1 MGLSLDSAS
10 AADRVRPGSD
20 TSNLKFT
27 FTTGASA
34 YQQIRATPP
43 SLTDKTPALYIS
55 MKVTANC
62 HVIFGDANVRA
73 ATAADPLFE
82 LTDGWQ
88 DFMLMPGDTG
98 FRVIGDT
105 GGDIYIFASG
115 R

>member
-1 MGLSLDSAS
+1 MGLDSAS
-10 AADRVRPGSD
+10 AADRVRPGAD
-20 TSNLKFT
+20 NPCVKFT

-34 YQQIRATPP
+34 FQTLRPAYVT
-43 SLTDKTPALYIS
+43 LTDKAPAVYVS
-55 MKVTANC
+55 VKVTANC

-82 LTDGWQ
+82 ATDGWQ
-88 DFMLMPGDTG
+88 DFMLLPGDTG

-105 GGDIYIFASG
+105 GGDIYVFLSG

>member
-1 MGLSLDSAS
+1 MGFGLDSAS
-10 AADRVRPGSD
+10 AADRVRPGAD
-20 TSNLKFT
+20 NPCVKFT

-34 YQQIRATPP
+34 YQQIRVPNPT
-43 SLTDKTPALYIS
+43 LTDKNPALYVS

-62 HVIFGDANVRA
+62 HVIFGDVNVRA
-73 ATAADPLFE
+73 AVVTDPLFE
-82 LTDGWQ
+82 ITDGWQ

-105 GGDIYIFASG
+105 GGDIYVFSSG

>member
-1 MGLSLDSAS
+1 MGLDSAS
-10 AADRVRPGSD
+10 AADRVRPGAD
-20 TSNLKFT
+20 NPCVKFT

-34 YQQIRATPP
+34 YQALRPAYV
-43 SLTDKTPALYIS
+43 SKTDKAPAVYVS
-55 MKVTANC
+55 VKVTANC

-82 LTDGWQ
+82 ATDGWQ
-88 DFMLMPGDTG
+88 DFMLLPGDTG

-105 GGDIYIFASG
+105 GGDIYVFLSG